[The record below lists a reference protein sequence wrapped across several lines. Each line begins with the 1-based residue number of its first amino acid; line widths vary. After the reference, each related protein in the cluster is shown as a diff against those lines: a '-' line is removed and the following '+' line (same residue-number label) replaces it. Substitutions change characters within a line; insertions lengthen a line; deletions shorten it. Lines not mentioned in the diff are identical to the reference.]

1 MSNYLFL
8 LIVLLELLFSFPPE
22 YPKVG
27 PVVKI
32 LSSENLEDCDELEI
46 LDELDDVIQDNLG
59 LVMIFTLVTYA
70 IEWINSLKD
79 KKQQE
84 RIEAEERRK
93 REELERE
100 QHKFEGTRVTVESFI
115 NWKLKFDEEMLAL
128 KKLAKLNTTNKLTGK
143 EMFMQDKNLA
153 NSDLNFENADD
164 HDDDDEANV
173 QVDESL
179 FQDEELLDDE
189 DV

>member
-1 MSNYLFL
+1 M
-8 LIVLLELLFSFPPE
+8 ELLFSLPPE
-22 YPKVG
+22 YPKEG
-27 PVVKI
+27 PEVKI

-46 LDELDDVIQDNLG
+46 LDELEDVIQENLG

-93 REELERE
+93 REEEERE

-115 NWKLKFDEEMLAL
+115 NWKLKFDEEMQAL
-128 KKLAKLNTTNKLTGK
+128 KKMAKLSTTNKLSGK

-153 NSDLNFENADD
+153 NSDLNFESVDN
-164 HDDDDEANV
+164 DDEV
-173 QVDESL
+173 SIQVDESL
-179 FQDEELLDDE
+179 FQDEDLLDDE